1 MKKRKFFSNSG
12 ILKWKMPL
20 LISILFWMSLSGT
33 AEAEVQLRSISLR
46 LENVSLSEALSRIEE
61 ASGYSFF
68 YDENKIDLSRQVSV
82 NAQNKAVKD
91 ILKNILFSTGMTF
104 EISNNQIVLVPEKKA
119 AAKEVSVAVV
129 QQQTHIVKGIVV
141 DNLGEPVPGA
151 NVVEKGTTNGIITDM
166 DGAFSL
172 TVAPDAVLEISY
184 IGYVTQSVSVKGKST
199 LNITLREDS
208 QALEEVVVTGFG
220 LSQKKATLTGAVTAV
235 GSEDISRS
243 VASTASGALVGKIA
257 GLNTRQTDG
266 RPGATTSIQIR
277 NMGDP
282 LYVID
287 GVQSDAGQ
295 FNNIDFNDIESISVL
310 KNDPISVFVGQD
322 GTFSAL
328 LFDGEYRLTTRD
340 GNGPWVNNHES
351 VTVNLKGH
359 TEVNLEVT
367 PYFMIS
373 NEQLSVTGSAMNA
386 SFMINRIVP
395 DAKISRVM
403 LLLSKTQFAD
413 DVNNLYRQ
421 DFSDVVP
428 GSVNLSADISGN
440 TEIVKAKALYARVG
454 VLANGADQAIYS
466 PVVRLK

>member
-1 MKKRKFFSNSG
+1 MKIISNIFSVILLLVLFSG
-12 ILKWKMPL
+12 CGKDNFDAPESKLVGRVTYQGQAL
-20 LISILFWMSLSGT
+20 NLRGT
-33 AEAEVQLRSISLR
+33 GEAVQLQLYQD
-46 LENVSLSEALSRIEE
+46 
-61 ASGYSFF
+61 GY
-68 YDENKIDLSRQVSV
+68 E
-82 NAQNKAVKD
+82 
-91 ILKNILFSTGMTF
+91 
-104 EISNNQIVLVPEKKA
+104 
-119 AAKEVSVAVV
+119 
-129 QQQTHIVKGIVV
+129 
-141 DNLGEPVPGA
+141 
-151 NVVEKGTTNGIITDM
+151 
-166 DGAFSL
+166 
-172 TVAPDAVLEISY
+172 
-184 IGYVTQSVSVKGKST
+184 
-199 LNITLREDS
+199 
-208 QALEEVVVTGFG
+208 
-220 LSQKKATLTGAVTAV
+220 
-235 GSEDISRS
+235 
-243 VASTASGALVGKIA
+243 
-257 GLNTRQTDG
+257 
-266 RPGATTSIQIR
+266 
-277 NMGDP
+277 
-282 LYVID
+282 
-287 GVQSDAGQ
+287 
-295 FNNIDFNDIESISVL
+295 

-359 TEVNLEVT
+359 TEVNLD
-367 PYFMIS
+367 FMIS
-373 NEQLSVTGSAMNA
+373 NEQLSVTGSGMNA

>member
-1 MKKRKFFSNSG
+1 MKIISNIFSVILLLVLFSG
-12 ILKWKMPL
+12 CGKDNFDAPESKLVGRVTYQGQAL
-20 LISILFWMSLSGT
+20 NLRGT
-33 AEAEVQLRSISLR
+33 GEAVQLQLYQD
-46 LENVSLSEALSRIEE
+46 
-61 ASGYSFF
+61 GY
-68 YDENKIDLSRQVSV
+68 E
-82 NAQNKAVKD
+82 
-91 ILKNILFSTGMTF
+91 
-104 EISNNQIVLVPEKKA
+104 
-119 AAKEVSVAVV
+119 
-129 QQQTHIVKGIVV
+129 
-141 DNLGEPVPGA
+141 
-151 NVVEKGTTNGIITDM
+151 
-166 DGAFSL
+166 
-172 TVAPDAVLEISY
+172 
-184 IGYVTQSVSVKGKST
+184 
-199 LNITLREDS
+199 
-208 QALEEVVVTGFG
+208 
-220 LSQKKATLTGAVTAV
+220 
-235 GSEDISRS
+235 
-243 VASTASGALVGKIA
+243 
-257 GLNTRQTDG
+257 
-266 RPGATTSIQIR
+266 
-277 NMGDP
+277 
-282 LYVID
+282 
-287 GVQSDAGQ
+287 
-295 FNNIDFNDIESISVL
+295 

-351 VTVNLKGH
+351 VTVKGH

-428 GSVNLSADISGN
+428 GSVNLSADIRGN

>member
-1 MKKRKFFSNSG
+1 MKIISNIFSVILLLVLFSG
-12 ILKWKMPL
+12 CGKDNFDAPESKLVGRVTYQGQAL
-20 LISILFWMSLSGT
+20 NLRGT
-33 AEAEVQLRSISLR
+33 GEAVQLQLYQD
-46 LENVSLSEALSRIEE
+46 
-61 ASGYSFF
+61 GY
-68 YDENKIDLSRQVSV
+68 E
-82 NAQNKAVKD
+82 
-91 ILKNILFSTGMTF
+91 
-104 EISNNQIVLVPEKKA
+104 
-119 AAKEVSVAVV
+119 
-129 QQQTHIVKGIVV
+129 
-141 DNLGEPVPGA
+141 
-151 NVVEKGTTNGIITDM
+151 
-166 DGAFSL
+166 
-172 TVAPDAVLEISY
+172 
-184 IGYVTQSVSVKGKST
+184 
-199 LNITLREDS
+199 
-208 QALEEVVVTGFG
+208 
-220 LSQKKATLTGAVTAV
+220 
-235 GSEDISRS
+235 
-243 VASTASGALVGKIA
+243 
-257 GLNTRQTDG
+257 
-266 RPGATTSIQIR
+266 
-277 NMGDP
+277 
-282 LYVID
+282 
-287 GVQSDAGQ
+287 
-295 FNNIDFNDIESISVL
+295 

-403 LLLSKTQFAD
+403 LLSKTQFAD

>member
-1 MKKRKFFSNSG
+1 MARLPNFLVIIRSEK
-12 ILKWKMPL
+12 
-20 LISILFWMSLSGT
+20 LSGKGQGRGVGVRKK
-33 AEAEVQLRSISLR
+33 ERFVLGKR
-46 LENVSLSEALSRIEE
+46 
-61 ASGYSFF
+61 
-68 YDENKIDLSRQVSV
+68 
-82 NAQNKAVKD
+82 
-91 ILKNILFSTGMTF
+91 TF
-104 EISNNQIVLVPEKKA
+104 
-119 AAKEVSVAVV
+119 
-129 QQQTHIVKGIVV
+129 
-141 DNLGEPVPGA
+141 
-151 NVVEKGTTNGIITDM
+151 
-166 DGAFSL
+166 
-172 TVAPDAVLEISY
+172 
-184 IGYVTQSVSVKGKST
+184 
-199 LNITLREDS
+199 R
-208 QALEEVVVTGFG
+208 
-220 LSQKKATLTGAVTAV
+220 SQKSKH
-235 GSEDISRS
+235 
-243 VASTASGALVGKIA
+243 
-257 GLNTRQTDG
+257 
-266 RPGATTSIQIR
+266 
-277 NMGDP
+277 
-282 LYVID
+282 
-287 GVQSDAGQ
+287 
-295 FNNIDFNDIESISVL
+295 FVL
-310 KNDPISVFVGQD
+310 RIINDPISVFVGQD

>member
-1 MKKRKFFSNSG
+1 MKIISNIFSVILLLVLFSG
-12 ILKWKMPL
+12 CGKDNFDAPESKLVGRVTYQGQAL
-20 LISILFWMSLSGT
+20 NLRGT
-33 AEAEVQLRSISLR
+33 GEAVQLHQD
-46 LENVSLSEALSRIEE
+46 
-61 ASGYSFF
+61 GY
-68 YDENKIDLSRQVSV
+68 E
-82 NAQNKAVKD
+82 
-91 ILKNILFSTGMTF
+91 
-104 EISNNQIVLVPEKKA
+104 
-119 AAKEVSVAVV
+119 
-129 QQQTHIVKGIVV
+129 
-141 DNLGEPVPGA
+141 
-151 NVVEKGTTNGIITDM
+151 
-166 DGAFSL
+166 
-172 TVAPDAVLEISY
+172 
-184 IGYVTQSVSVKGKST
+184 
-199 LNITLREDS
+199 
-208 QALEEVVVTGFG
+208 
-220 LSQKKATLTGAVTAV
+220 
-235 GSEDISRS
+235 
-243 VASTASGALVGKIA
+243 
-257 GLNTRQTDG
+257 
-266 RPGATTSIQIR
+266 
-277 NMGDP
+277 
-282 LYVID
+282 
-287 GVQSDAGQ
+287 
-295 FNNIDFNDIESISVL
+295 

>member
-1 MKKRKFFSNSG
+1 M
-12 ILKWKMPL
+12 
-20 LISILFWMSLSGT
+20 
-33 AEAEVQLRSISLR
+33 
-46 LENVSLSEALSRIEE
+46 
-61 ASGYSFF
+61 
-68 YDENKIDLSRQVSV
+68 
-82 NAQNKAVKD
+82 
-91 ILKNILFSTGMTF
+91 
-104 EISNNQIVLVPEKKA
+104 
-119 AAKEVSVAVV
+119 
-129 QQQTHIVKGIVV
+129 
-141 DNLGEPVPGA
+141 
-151 NVVEKGTTNGIITDM
+151 
-166 DGAFSL
+166 
-172 TVAPDAVLEISY
+172 
-184 IGYVTQSVSVKGKST
+184 
-199 LNITLREDS
+199 
-208 QALEEVVVTGFG
+208 
-220 LSQKKATLTGAVTAV
+220 
-235 GSEDISRS
+235 
-243 VASTASGALVGKIA
+243 
-257 GLNTRQTDG
+257 
-266 RPGATTSIQIR
+266 
-277 NMGDP
+277 
-282 LYVID
+282 
-287 GVQSDAGQ
+287 
-295 FNNIDFNDIESISVL
+295 
-310 KNDPISVFVGQD
+310 
-322 GTFSAL
+322 
-328 LFDGEYRLTTRD
+328 FDGEYRLTTRD

>member
-1 MKKRKFFSNSG
+1 M
-12 ILKWKMPL
+12 
-20 LISILFWMSLSGT
+20 
-33 AEAEVQLRSISLR
+33 
-46 LENVSLSEALSRIEE
+46 
-61 ASGYSFF
+61 
-68 YDENKIDLSRQVSV
+68 
-82 NAQNKAVKD
+82 
-91 ILKNILFSTGMTF
+91 
-104 EISNNQIVLVPEKKA
+104 
-119 AAKEVSVAVV
+119 
-129 QQQTHIVKGIVV
+129 
-141 DNLGEPVPGA
+141 
-151 NVVEKGTTNGIITDM
+151 
-166 DGAFSL
+166 
-172 TVAPDAVLEISY
+172 
-184 IGYVTQSVSVKGKST
+184 
-199 LNITLREDS
+199 
-208 QALEEVVVTGFG
+208 
-220 LSQKKATLTGAVTAV
+220 
-235 GSEDISRS
+235 
-243 VASTASGALVGKIA
+243 
-257 GLNTRQTDG
+257 
-266 RPGATTSIQIR
+266 
-277 NMGDP
+277 
-282 LYVID
+282 
-287 GVQSDAGQ
+287 
-295 FNNIDFNDIESISVL
+295 
-310 KNDPISVFVGQD
+310 
-322 GTFSAL
+322 
-328 LFDGEYRLTTRD
+328 TTRD

>member
-1 MKKRKFFSNSG
+1 MYKRQY
-12 ILKWKMPL
+12 
-20 LISILFWMSLSGT
+20 
-33 AEAEVQLRSISLR
+33 E
-46 LENVSLSEALSRIEE
+46 
-61 ASGYSFF
+61 
-68 YDENKIDLSRQVSV
+68 
-82 NAQNKAVKD
+82 
-91 ILKNILFSTGMTF
+91 
-104 EISNNQIVLVPEKKA
+104 
-119 AAKEVSVAVV
+119 
-129 QQQTHIVKGIVV
+129 
-141 DNLGEPVPGA
+141 
-151 NVVEKGTTNGIITDM
+151 
-166 DGAFSL
+166 
-172 TVAPDAVLEISY
+172 
-184 IGYVTQSVSVKGKST
+184 
-199 LNITLREDS
+199 
-208 QALEEVVVTGFG
+208 
-220 LSQKKATLTGAVTAV
+220 
-235 GSEDISRS
+235 
-243 VASTASGALVGKIA
+243 
-257 GLNTRQTDG
+257 
-266 RPGATTSIQIR
+266 
-277 NMGDP
+277 
-282 LYVID
+282 
-287 GVQSDAGQ
+287 
-295 FNNIDFNDIESISVL
+295 

>member
-1 MKKRKFFSNSG
+1 MKIISNIFSVILLLVLFSG
-12 ILKWKMPL
+12 CGKDNFDAPESKLVGRVTYQGQAL
-20 LISILFWMSLSGT
+20 NLRGT
-33 AEAEVQLRSISLR
+33 GEAVQLQLYQD
-46 LENVSLSEALSRIEE
+46 
-61 ASGYSFF
+61 GY
-68 YDENKIDLSRQVSV
+68 E
-82 NAQNKAVKD
+82 
-91 ILKNILFSTGMTF
+91 
-104 EISNNQIVLVPEKKA
+104 
-119 AAKEVSVAVV
+119 
-129 QQQTHIVKGIVV
+129 
-141 DNLGEPVPGA
+141 
-151 NVVEKGTTNGIITDM
+151 
-166 DGAFSL
+166 
-172 TVAPDAVLEISY
+172 
-184 IGYVTQSVSVKGKST
+184 
-199 LNITLREDS
+199 
-208 QALEEVVVTGFG
+208 
-220 LSQKKATLTGAVTAV
+220 
-235 GSEDISRS
+235 
-243 VASTASGALVGKIA
+243 
-257 GLNTRQTDG
+257 
-266 RPGATTSIQIR
+266 
-277 NMGDP
+277 
-282 LYVID
+282 
-287 GVQSDAGQ
+287 
-295 FNNIDFNDIESISVL
+295 
-310 KNDPISVFVGQD
+310 PISVFVGQD

>member
-1 MKKRKFFSNSG
+1 MKIISNIFSVILLLVLFSG
-12 ILKWKMPL
+12 CGKDNFDAPESKLVGRVTYQGQAL
-20 LISILFWMSLSGT
+20 NLRGT
-33 AEAEVQLRSISLR
+33 GEAVQLQLYQD
-46 LENVSLSEALSRIEE
+46 
-61 ASGYSFF
+61 GY
-68 YDENKIDLSRQVSV
+68 E
-82 NAQNKAVKD
+82 
-91 ILKNILFSTGMTF
+91 
-104 EISNNQIVLVPEKKA
+104 
-119 AAKEVSVAVV
+119 
-129 QQQTHIVKGIVV
+129 
-141 DNLGEPVPGA
+141 
-151 NVVEKGTTNGIITDM
+151 
-166 DGAFSL
+166 
-172 TVAPDAVLEISY
+172 
-184 IGYVTQSVSVKGKST
+184 
-199 LNITLREDS
+199 
-208 QALEEVVVTGFG
+208 
-220 LSQKKATLTGAVTAV
+220 
-235 GSEDISRS
+235 
-243 VASTASGALVGKIA
+243 
-257 GLNTRQTDG
+257 
-266 RPGATTSIQIR
+266 
-277 NMGDP
+277 
-282 LYVID
+282 
-287 GVQSDAGQ
+287 
-295 FNNIDFNDIESISVL
+295 

-440 TEIVKAKALYARVG
+440 SEIVKAKALYARVG